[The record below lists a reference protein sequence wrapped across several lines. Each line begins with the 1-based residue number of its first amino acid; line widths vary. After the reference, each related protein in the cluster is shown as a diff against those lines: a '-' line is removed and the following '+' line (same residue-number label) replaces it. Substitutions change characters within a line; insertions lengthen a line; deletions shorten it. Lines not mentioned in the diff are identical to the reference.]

1 MGQQKN
7 TTFASKRHKARRM
20 KLSVA
25 QVIAVLASIG
35 LGEAG
40 QRTADLA
47 YTEAGILALLL
58 GIVLMMAAFG
68 FELLE
73 LLREKSLI

>member
-1 MGQQKN
+1 
-7 TTFASKRHKARRM
+7 M
-20 KLSVA
+20 KLAMA
-25 QVIAVLASIG
+25 QLIVILASIG

-47 YTEAGILALLL
+47 YTEAGIFALLL
-58 GIVLMMAAFG
+58 GCVLMMAGFG
-68 FELLE
+68 LELFE

>member
-1 MGQQKN
+1 
-7 TTFASKRHKARRM
+7 M

-40 QRTADLA
+40 QRAADLA
-47 YTEAGILALLL
+47 YTQAGMFALLL

-68 FELLE
+68 LELLE

>member
-1 MGQQKN
+1 
-7 TTFASKRHKARRM
+7 M
-20 KLSVA
+20 KPSVA
-25 QVIAVLASIG
+25 QVIAVLASTG

-47 YTEAGILALLL
+47 YTEAGILVLFL

-68 FELLE
+68 IELLE
-73 LLREKSLI
+73 LLREKLLIR

>member
-1 MGQQKN
+1 
-7 TTFASKRHKARRM
+7 M
-20 KLSVA
+20 KLALA
-25 QVIAVLASIG
+25 QLVAVLTSIG

-40 QRTADLA
+40 QRAADLA
-47 YTEAGILALLL
+47 YTQAGMFALLL

-68 FELLE
+68 LELLE

>member
-1 MGQQKN
+1 
-7 TTFASKRHKARRM
+7 M
-20 KLSVA
+20 KLALV
-25 QVIAVLASIG
+25 QLVAVLTSIG

-47 YTEAGILALLL
+47 YTEAGMFALLL

-68 FELLE
+68 IELLE

>member
-1 MGQQKN
+1 
-7 TTFASKRHKARRM
+7 M
-20 KLSVA
+20 KLVVA
-25 QVIAVLASIG
+25 QLIAVLASIG

-58 GIVLMMAAFG
+58 GFVLMMAAFG
-68 FELLE
+68 LE
-73 LLREKSLI
+73 LFEVLRERSLM

>member
-1 MGQQKN
+1 
-7 TTFASKRHKARRM
+7 M
-20 KLSVA
+20 KLVVA
-25 QVIAVLASIG
+25 QLIAVLASIG

-58 GIVLMMAAFG
+58 GFVLMMAAFG
-68 FELLE
+68 LE
-73 LLREKSLI
+73 LFEVLRERSFI

>member
-1 MGQQKN
+1 
-7 TTFASKRHKARRM
+7 M
-20 KLSVA
+20 KLVVA
-25 QVIAVLASIG
+25 QLIAVLASIG

-58 GIVLMMAAFG
+58 GFVLMMAAFG
-68 FELLE
+68 LE
-73 LLREKSLI
+73 LFEVLRERSLI

>member
-1 MGQQKN
+1 
-7 TTFASKRHKARRM
+7 M
-20 KLSVA
+20 KLALA
-25 QVIAVLASIG
+25 QLIAVLVSIG

-47 YTEAGILALLL
+47 YTEAGILALIL
-58 GIVLMMAAFG
+58 GFVLMMSAFG

>member
-1 MGQQKN
+1 
-7 TTFASKRHKARRM
+7 M
-20 KLSVA
+20 KLALA
-25 QVIAVLASIG
+25 QLVAVLASIG

-47 YTEAGILALLL
+47 YTEAGMFALLL
-58 GIVLMMAAFG
+58 GIVLMMAGFG
-68 FELLE
+68 HELLE